1 MATGSKGPEVLT
13 GTREGESVSRR
24 GALGALGILG
34 FTGLL
39 AVTAACSNDTPK
51 PAREQRQKPM
61 PPGYPSHGT
70 PQGVV
75 VCDQDKGLIRVVGPE
90 ELRRHPQ
97 RYSLHPEDCQEGGAP
112 SNVDPL
118 PPARRP
124 RLQTRHPLANNHHT
138 TTEHLALTWR
148 GVLTLLR

>member
-97 RYSLHPEDCQEGGAP
+97 RYSLHPEDCREKGAP

-118 PPARRP
+118 PPAAP
-124 RLQTRHPLANNHHT
+124 ASPTNTPSA
-138 TTEHLALTWR
+138 
-148 GVLTLLR
+148 GK

>member
-1 MATGSKGPEVLT
+1 MATGSKVPEGLT
-13 GTREGESVSRR
+13 GTRGGESVSRR
-24 GALGALGILG
+24 EALTTLGL
-34 FTGLL
+34 TGLL
-39 AVTAACSNDTPK
+39 AVTAACSNDDPK

-118 PPARRP
+118 PPAAP
-124 RLQTRHPLANNHHT
+124 ASPTNTPPA
-138 TTEHLALTWR
+138 
-148 GVLTLLR
+148 GK

>member
-13 GTREGESVSRR
+13 GTRKGESVSRR

-61 PPGYPSHGT
+61 PPGYPSHDT
-70 PQGVV
+70 SRLVV
-75 VCDQDKGLIRVVGPE
+75 VCDQDRERIRAVDPE
-90 ELRRHPQ
+90 ELQEHPQ
-97 RYSLHPEDCQEGGAP
+97 RYSLHTEDCWKKGTPP

-118 PPARRP
+118 PPAAP
-124 RLQTRHPLANNHHT
+124 ASPTNTPPA
-138 TTEHLALTWR
+138 
-148 GVLTLLR
+148 GK

>member
-1 MATGSKGPEVLT
+1 MATGSKGPENLT

-34 FTGLL
+34 LTGLL

-61 PPGYPSHGT
+61 PPGYPSHDT
-70 PQGVV
+70 SRFVV
-75 VCDQDKGLIRVVGPE
+75 VCDRNKGLIRAVDPK
-90 ELRRHPQ
+90 ELQEHSQ
-97 RYSLHPEDCQEGGAP
+97 QYSRNTEDCWEEGAPP

-118 PPARRP
+118 PPAA
-124 RLQTRHPLANNHHT
+124 LASPTNT
-138 TTEHLALTWR
+138 PSASK
-148 GVLTLLR
+148 